1 MTYHIEAVLPHR
13 HPFLFITE
21 VKKTVDSIKVEGAY
35 QINHDNMYVININ
48 GEKQFPSV
56 LVVESLAQLSAFAEE
71 SHDNADSQELVFL
84 TGLQDMQFLKPI
96 YAGDLVE
103 LKVEIIRRRRGLT
116 LIEGT
121 ASVNGDIVV
130 KGHIKTKSS

>member
-1 MTYHIEAVLPHR
+1 MTDNIEAVLPHR

-35 QINHDNMYVININ
+35 QISHDNMYVVNIN

-71 SHDNADSQELVFL
+71 GQDNADSQELVFL

-96 YAGDLVE
+96 YAGDLVK

-130 KGHIKTKSS
+130 RGKIKTKPS

>member
-1 MTYHIEAVLPHR
+1 MTDNIEAVLPHR

-35 QINHDNMYVININ
+35 QISHDNMYVVNMN
-48 GEKQFPSV
+48 GEKHFPSL

-71 SHDNADSQELVFL
+71 GQDNADLQELVFL

-96 YAGDLVE
+96 YAGDLVK

-130 KGHIKTKSS
+130 RGKIKTKRS